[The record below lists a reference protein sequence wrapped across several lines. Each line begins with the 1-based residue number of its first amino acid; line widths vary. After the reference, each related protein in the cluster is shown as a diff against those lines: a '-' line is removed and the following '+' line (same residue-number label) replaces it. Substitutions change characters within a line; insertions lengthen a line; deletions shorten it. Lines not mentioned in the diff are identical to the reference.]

1 MKIHVAFSGL
11 GAGNIGDEAMMQGF
25 LSIHPLPEGT
35 TIEVWDKDEPV
46 LRQFPAGLR
55 FVNYRDEATCDRLY
69 KEADVVLIVGTTI
82 VSEMQGTDWPLTI
95 LGQKYKRCHTLS
107 VPCHAVGVGAD
118 LIRSHEGRQLFT
130 DGFSHITSWTL
141 RSTRSRD
148 NIAAM
153 GVAHD
158 RVLVA
163 ADLAWLTPLEG
174 VDRDWAQ
181 SQLQRMGWRSGT
193 PLVGVNLVNERWHD
207 NESIK
212 AQFAHALDN
221 LAQTDAIQIAFMCNE
236 VRDEQPYDKAAA
248 LSVVSRMKSRPI
260 MVPNTYFTPQQ
271 MIALLSF
278 CDVTVSWRYHF
289 TLLSFLAG
297 AYPLSVIRGEKL
309 QELSDDI
316 GTISLGVPESITAET
331 LARNIRQAL
340 CRNEAARTKQNA
352 VINIM
357 RQRSKLNDSFIKKQ
371 G

>member
-1 MKIHVAFSGL
+1 MRIHVAFSGL

-35 TIEVWDKDEPV
+35 TIEVWDKDEPA

-55 FVNYRDEATCDRLY
+55 FVNYRDEATCNKLY
-69 KEADVVLIVGTTI
+69 KSADVVLIIGATI
-82 VSEMQGTDWPLTI
+82 VSEMQGTDWPLRI

-107 VPCHAVGVGAD
+107 VPCHAVAVGAD
-118 LIRSHEGRQLFT
+118 LIKSHEGRELFT
-130 DGFSHITSWTL
+130 DGYLNIASWTL

-148 NIAAM
+148 NIAGL
-153 GVAHD
+153 GVA
-158 RVLVA
+158 RECTLVA

-181 SQLQRMGWRSGT
+181 RCWQRMGWTMGT
-193 PLVGVNLVNERWHD
+193 PLVGVNMVNERWHD
-207 NESIK
+207 NDVIK
-212 AQFAHALDN
+212 TQFAQALDN
-221 LAQTDAIQIAFMCNE
+221 LAQADAIQTAFLCNE
-236 VRDEQPYDKAAA
+236 VRDEQAYDKAAA
-248 LSVVSRMKSRPI
+248 LSVASRMKSRPI
-260 MVPNTYFTPQQ
+260 LVPNTYFTPQQ

-316 GTISLGVPESITAET
+316 GTISLGIPESVTAEV
-331 LARNIRQAL
+331 LAGNIRQSL
-340 CRNEAARTKQNA
+340 CRNEASMTKQAA
-352 VINIM
+352 VIDIM
-357 RQRSKLNDSFIKKQ
+357 RQRSKLNDHFIK
-371 G
+371 